1 LPTEVKSM
9 DDIELIMDAFYEYIQ
24 RFNFW
29 QYYVLDVKK
38 EKEVLQGALSTGS
51 IQAWEGPDVRG
62 KSVPE
67 LATILRAYRD
77 GELIQGL
84 SKYARRYGVN
94 VDGAI
99 AAGFVLAARGR
110 DADLVDTWGQIVDAL
125 NLPLYKE
132 WEDDVNS
139 ALENIKN
146 RLKYTRLE
154 DHGPKLG
161 EITKKSVF
169 SPRLPQRELRRLQI
183 SYHGVLLC
191 SHSGRREGTS
201 QVLPRREWMAMERGS
216 PCQLRPASVQSLLPA
231 RGHRLGRLRET

>member
-1 LPTEVKSM
+1 M
-9 DDIELIMDAFYEYIQ
+9 DDIELITDAFYEYIQ

-29 QYYVLDVKK
+29 QYYVLDIKK
-38 EKEVLQGALSTGS
+38 EKEVLQGALSAGN
-51 IQAWEGPDVRG
+51 IQTWEGPDVQG

-77 GELIQGL
+77 GESLQGL
-84 SKYARRYGVN
+84 SKYAKRHGVN
-94 VDGAI
+94 VDGAV

-154 DHGPKLG
+154 DHGPKIG
-161 EITKKSVF
+161 EITRKSVF
-169 SPRLPQRELRRLQI
+169 SSVFLNEQRELRQLQI
-183 SYHGVLLC
+183 SNYGVLLC
-191 SHSGRREGTS
+191 SYSGCREGTS
-201 QVLPRREWMAMERGS
+201 QVFPCRERMAVER
-216 PCQLRPASVQSLLPA
+216 
-231 RGHRLGRLRET
+231 